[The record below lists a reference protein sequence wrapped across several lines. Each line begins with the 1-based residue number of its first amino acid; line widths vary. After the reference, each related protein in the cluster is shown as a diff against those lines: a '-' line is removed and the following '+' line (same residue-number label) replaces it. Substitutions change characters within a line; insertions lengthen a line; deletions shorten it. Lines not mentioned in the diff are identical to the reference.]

1 MNRCASSHAFPR
13 TFVQPAGRLFSAQT
27 TRNFPMSMLKD
38 PSSKYRAFPV
48 INLPDRTWP
57 SKTIDAAPIW
67 CSSDLRDGNQSLIEP
82 MDAAKKLRFWKTLV
96 QVGVKE
102 IEASFPAASQ
112 TDFDFVRTLIEE
124 GHIPDDTTIQ
134 VLTQGRED
142 LIERTF
148 ESLRGAK
155 KAIVHLYNATSPSF
169 RRIVFNQDKDGIKA
183 IAVNAAKLFVKY
195 AAMQPETE
203 WTFEYSPETFSAT
216 ELEFAKEVCDAVIE
230 VWNPTPEHKM
240 ILNLPATVECA
251 TPNVYADQI
260 EWFGRNINR
269 RDSVII
275 SLHTH
280 NDRGTGVAAT
290 ELGLMAGA
298 DRVEGCLFGN
308 GERTGNVDLVTVA
321 LNMYTQGVDP
331 ELDFSDIDGVR
342 KVVEECN
349 QIQVHPRHP
358 YVGDL
363 VHTAFS
369 GSHQDAIRK
378 GFAQQKP
385 DTLWEVPY
393 LPIDPA
399 DIGRS
404 YEAVIRVNSQSG
416 KGGIAY
422 LLEQEY
428 GISLPRR
435 MQIEFSQVVQRET
448 DRLGLE
454 MTAKQIH
461 SLLISE
467 YLQANTPYA
476 LVSHRLQEENGNSAV
491 EVEVASKGQGETN
504 LHWRGKGNG
513 ALEAL
518 VAGLPIP
525 VEIMDYNEHAIGAGT
540 NAKAAAYIE
549 LRVNGERAV
558 HGVGIDE
565 NITTASFKAL
575 FSALNR
581 SLSQPEAKAA

>member
-1 MNRCASSHAFPR
+1 
-13 TFVQPAGRLFSAQT
+13 
-27 TRNFPMSMLKD
+27 MSMLKD
-38 PSSKYRAFPV
+38 PSSKYRAFPT
-48 INLPDRTWP
+48 IDIPDRTWP
-57 SKTIDAAPIW
+57 SKTITAAPIW

-82 MDAAKKLRFWKTLV
+82 MDATKKLRFWKTLV

-112 TDFDFVRTLIEE
+112 TDFDFVRSLIEG

-183 IAVNAAKLFVKY
+183 IAVDAAKLFVKY
-195 AAMQPETE
+195 AALQPDTE

-251 TPNVYADQI
+251 TPNIYADQI
-260 EWFGRNINR
+260 EWFGRHINR

-321 LNMYTQGVDP
+321 LNLYTQGVHP

-385 DTLWEVPY
+385 DALWEVPY

>member
-1 MNRCASSHAFPR
+1 
-13 TFVQPAGRLFSAQT
+13 
-27 TRNFPMSMLKD
+27 MSMLKD
-38 PSSKYRAFPV
+38 PSSKYRAFPT
-48 INLPDRTWP
+48 IDIPDRTWP
-57 SKTIDAAPIW
+57 SKTITAAPIW

-82 MDAAKKLRFWKTLV
+82 MDATKKLRFWKTLV

-112 TDFDFVRTLIEE
+112 TDFDFVRTLIEG

-169 RRIVFNQDKDGIKA
+169 RRIVFNQDKDGIKE
-183 IAVNAAKLFVKY
+183 IAVSAAKLFVKY
-195 AAMQPETE
+195 AALQPDTE

-251 TPNVYADQI
+251 TPNIYADQI
-260 EWFGRNINR
+260 EWFGRHINR

-321 LNMYTQGVDP
+321 LNLYTQGVHP

-385 DTLWEVPY
+385 DALWEVPY

>member
-1 MNRCASSHAFPR
+1 
-13 TFVQPAGRLFSAQT
+13 
-27 TRNFPMSMLKD
+27 MSMLKD

-57 SKTIDAAPIW
+57 SKTIVSAPIW

-195 AAMQPETE
+195 AAMQPNTE

-230 VWNPTPEHKM
+230 VWNPSPQHKM

-251 TPNVYADQI
+251 TPNIYADQI

-321 LNMYTQGVDP
+321 LNMYTQGLDP
-331 ELDFSDIDGVR
+331 QLDFSDIDGVR

-378 GFAQQKP
+378 GFSQQKP

-435 MQIEFSQVVQRET
+435 MQIEFSQVVQAET
-448 DRLGLE
+448 DRVGLE
-454 MTAKQIH
+454 MTAPQIYA
-461 SLLISE
+461 LLQRE

-476 LVSHRLQEENGNSAV
+476 LVSHRLREENGNSNV
-491 EVEVASKGQGETN
+491 EVEVASQGQGETN

>member
-1 MNRCASSHAFPR
+1 
-13 TFVQPAGRLFSAQT
+13 
-27 TRNFPMSMLKD
+27 MSMLKD

-251 TPNVYADQI
+251 TPNIYADQI